1 MKGFKEQAEWELVR
15 LDLVEERERPN
26 IFIFINAS
34 LDSQNIRLEKV
45 YHSDKKQDHL
55 REAFKNP
62 SYGKIPLRGRG
73 VRGGTPLF
81 R

>member
-1 MKGFKEQAEWELVR
+1 MYGRSANTNTDFPRNLEFPTHLGAIESRLKLEGAQLNLHLCLKG
-15 LDLVEERERPN
+15 DG
-26 IFIFINAS
+26 
-34 LDSQNIRLEKV
+34 KV
-45 YHSDKKQDHL
+45 AFGL

-73 VRGGTPLF
+73 GTPLF